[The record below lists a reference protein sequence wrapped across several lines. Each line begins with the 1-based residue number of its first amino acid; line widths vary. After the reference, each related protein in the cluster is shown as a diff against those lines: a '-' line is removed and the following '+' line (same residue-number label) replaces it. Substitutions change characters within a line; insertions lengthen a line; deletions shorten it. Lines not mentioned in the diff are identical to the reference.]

1 MIWSTLKICTITY
14 VDVGDE
20 VCCWQVTFMW
30 WWWQVISKSVTG
42 WSYCWSPTTVSNTHR
57 VHSLRTNWLRRVEI
71 VSLTRVRLTTVA
83 VYKVRGHKFFGSVAY
98 QSFINYTILSDQHLK
113 RYNFHFSHSSHA
125 LLKIRRLSSPHISYA
140 VHKQYNKSP
149 ETIMSTQNA
158 QFMITF
164 IHSIFLSKLFILHS
178 EPFSR

>member
-1 MIWSTLKICTITY
+1 MIPSMIWSTLKICALTY

-71 VSLTRVRLTTVA
+71 VSLTRVRLTTVVVYIRFLVLLLINHLLLILFWATNIQNYIISTESA
-83 VYKVRGHKFFGSVAY
+83 VVQWRK
-98 QSFINYTILSDQHLK
+98 
-113 RYNFHFSHSSHA
+113 
-125 LLKIRRLSSPHISYA
+125 
-140 VHKQYNKSP
+140 
-149 ETIMSTQNA
+149 A
-158 QFMITF
+158 QFATHIICSSQT
-164 IHSIFLSKLFILHS
+164 IQQKPRNNNVNS
-178 EPFSR
+178 ECTVHDNFYSFNFSF